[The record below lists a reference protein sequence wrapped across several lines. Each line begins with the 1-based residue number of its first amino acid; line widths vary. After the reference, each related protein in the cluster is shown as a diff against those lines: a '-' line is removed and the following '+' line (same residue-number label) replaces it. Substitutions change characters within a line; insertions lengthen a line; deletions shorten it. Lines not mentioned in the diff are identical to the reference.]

1 MIILEIKVYP
11 TDKCEQKIED
21 NTFYKIMKNFIHI
34 YMDKTQFSKEHD
46 NYNVTLFDETLTGDL
61 IDFQVN
67 FENDYRKVKNKKS
80 KEENEIYQ
88 NNNSAMKALRN
99 EKISQSLNIIT
110 DNDISKNKKEK
121 VSGKNIVCSDIE
133 EVKEY
138 DSKHYSQNELSD
150 LDKEEYYMKSCY
162 EYFDYDISTLKEKG
176 VIEDSHPIRTSCF
189 SPKGGKRIFK

>member
-1 MIILEIKVYP
+1 MS
-11 TDKCEQKIED
+11 
-21 NTFYKIMKNFIHI
+21 F
-34 YMDKTQFSKEHD
+34 
-46 NYNVTLFDETLTGDL
+46 FDEKFTE
-61 IDFQVN
+61 INEFQLN
-67 FENDYRKVKNKKS
+67 IESDYKHTKGKKQKAKN
-80 KEENEIYQ
+80 EEFS

-99 EKISQSLNIIT
+99 EKITESLNI
-110 DNDISKNKKEK
+110 NKISEIDLENKTKQDK
-121 VSGKNIVCSDIE
+121 ISAKNIIYSDIE

-189 SPKGGKRIFK
+189 SPKGGKNFISKRLLFYWDKF

>member
-1 MIILEIKVYP
+1 M
-11 TDKCEQKIED
+11 KIEN
-21 NTFYKIMKNFIHI
+21 NTFNNIMKNLIHKSL
-34 YMDKTQFSKEHD
+34 DKLPIK
-46 NYNVTLFDETLTGDL
+46 NNNTLSFFDEKFSSDL
-61 IDFQVN
+61 NDFQLIL
-67 FENDYRKVKNKKS
+67 ENDYKQTKPKKI
-80 KEENEIYQ
+80 KDTGEIFS

-99 EKISQSLNIIT
+99 EKITESLNMNLVSENFEIKTSKQEKLSGRNIIY
-110 DNDISKNKKEK
+110 
-121 VSGKNIVCSDIE
+121 SDIE

-189 SPKGGKRIFK
+189 SPKGGKKFLIKRLFFNRNKL